1 MQARPGAGGGI
12 ESSIAPCND
21 VSNLHPTRAQKSRA
35 RVGTRGPRV
44 PLEGASPGA
53 CRSCPRCVLGGSGL
67 SGDVY
72 VRIRAHCGGQT
83 PSGRGPSRAS
93 RGGGWRVGVSPP
105 AGRARVRRPAWFRRT
120 RRTSRARRASR
131 EKDAIRRWARGG
143 RVITVPACSNIVVV
157 DLFDSQNCSLSEPK
171 HVR

>member
-53 CRSCPRCVLGGSGL
+53 CRSCELSPVGL
-67 SGDVY
+67 RWVWTLVMYTFVY
-72 VRIRAHCGGQT
+72 VLTVEAKLRLAAA
-83 PSGRGPSRAS
+83 PPAPRGAG
-93 RGGGWRVGVSPP
+93 GGGWV
-105 AGRARVRRPAWFRRT
+105 
-120 RRTSRARRASR
+120 
-131 EKDAIRRWARGG
+131 
-143 RVITVPACSNIVVV
+143 
-157 DLFDSQNCSLSEPK
+157 
-171 HVR
+171 